1 MRYSVAATT
10 ALLATSSLSLALPT
24 IPTTQSI
31 FSSDSSLSLPAI
43 AGKVFDSVNGWF
55 GGVKDDA
62 KIHWQGL
69 KADRLVQD
77 GVDCESPHMGVLH

>member
-1 MRYSVAATT
+1 MRYSVATTT

-24 IPTTQSI
+24 TQSI
-31 FSSDSSLSLPAI
+31 FSTDSSLSLPAI

-62 KIHWQGL
+62 KIDWQGL
-69 KADRLVQD
+69 KADKLIQD
-77 GVDCESPHMGVLH
+77 GVDCK

>member
-1 MRYSVAATT
+1 MRYSVATTT

-31 FSSDSSLSLPAI
+31 FSSDSALSLPAI

-55 GGVKDDA
+55 GDVKDDV
-62 KIHWQGL
+62 KISWQGL
-69 KADRLVQD
+69 KADRLIQD
-77 GVDCESPHMGVLH
+77 GVDCESFRIKFL

>member
-1 MRYSVAATT
+1 MRYSVATTT

-24 IPTTQSI
+24 TQSI
-31 FSSDSSLSLPAI
+31 FSTDSSLSLPAI

-62 KIHWQGL
+62 KINWQGL
-69 KADRLVQD
+69 KADKLVQD
-77 GVDCESPHMGVLH
+77 GVDCES